1 MDDKLLLMIPGPTP
15 VPERVLQ
22 AMARGPMEHRSKEF
36 TAILQDVSEKLRW
49 LHQTKEDV
57 YIFSASGTG
66 AMEAGIINVLSPGDR
81 VLCGVNGKFG
91 ERWADLADAFGL
103 VCERIETPWGIPYP
117 VEVFAEK
124 LATDN
129 EKTIKAV
136 ILTHSETSSAV
147 TNDVAAIAKLAQ
159 AHGEALVI
167 VDGVTSVGCMSLPM
181 DEWGVDIVA
190 SGSQKG
196 YMIPPGLGF
205 VAVSQR
211 AHAASKQSKFPKYYW
226 SFAQARKDL
235 AKGTTPF
242 TPAVNLIYALQAS
255 LTMMHAEGLDNIYTR
270 HRRLGA
276 ATRAGIKALNLRLL
290 APEAAASE
298 AVTAVLTPDGLDA
311 DKVRSVLKKEFDI
324 ATAAGQDHLKGKIF
338 RIGHLG
344 FISERD
350 ILMTLSCLESALPS
364 VGYHDFT
371 PGASTAAARQVFHS
385 EKSL

>member
-36 TAILQDVSEKLRW
+36 TSILLDVTENLRW
-49 LHQTKEDV
+49 LHQTRSDV

-66 AMEAGIINVLSPGDR
+66 AMEAGMINVLSPGDR

-91 ERWADLADAFGL
+91 ERWADLADTFGL
-103 VCERIETPWGIPYP
+103 QCERIETPWGQPYP

-124 LATDN
+124 LQTDT
-129 EKTIKAV
+129 EKTIKAI

-147 TNDVAAIAKLAQ
+147 ANDVQTLSALARE
-159 AHGEALVI
+159 HGEALVI
-167 VDGVTSVGCMSLPM
+167 VDGVTSIGCMNLPM

-196 YMIPPGLGF
+196 YMMPPGLGF
-205 VAVSQR
+205 VAVSER
-211 AHAASKQSKFPKYYW
+211 AQEAAKHSRFPKYYW

-242 TPAVNLIYALQAS
+242 TPSVNLIYGLQVG
-255 LTMMHAEGLDNIYTR
+255 LEMMKKEGLEAIFAR
-270 HRRLGA
+270 HRQLGA
-276 ATRAGIKALNLRLL
+276 ATRAGVKALNLKLL
-290 APEAAASE
+290 APESSASE
-298 AVTAVLTPDGLDA
+298 AVTAVLAPEGIDA
-311 DKVRSVLKKEFDI
+311 DKIRSVLKKQFDI

-344 FISERD
+344 FVSGRD
-350 ILMTLSCLESALPS
+350 ILMTLACLEVALQQ
-364 VGYHDFT
+364 VGYSNFV
-371 PGASTAAARQVFHS
+371 PGASTEAARQHLS
-385 EKSL
+385 